1 MTALHIPA
9 RDMRPGDI
17 WHVHD
22 WRLHVT
28 AVDVEGNNVAVH
40 TDLIVM
46 RHVPADEVEEIDR

>member
-22 WRLHVT
+22 WRLHIT
-28 AVDVEGNNVAVH
+28 AVAVDGANVAVV
-40 TDLIVM
+40 TEGPAM
-46 RHVPADEVEEIDR
+46 RHIPADEVEEIDR